1 MNSKTVKEKALPN
14 GWREVKLEEV
24 ASVKTGPFGA
34 QLHQHDYVK
43 SDGTPIVT
51 VEHLSERGL
60 VYKNLPLVS
69 DRDKKRLNQYLIYE
83 GDIVFSRVGSV
94 DRSTLVSRDENGWL
108 FSGRLLRV
116 RPKKKNVH
124 SSYLNYFFH
133 TRRFMH
139 HMRSIAVGGTMPSIN
154 TEILSSVTV
163 CLPTIKEQKTI
174 ASLLET
180 WDTAIEKTEA
190 LIAAKEKR
198 FKWLLKTLISDQQN
212 NPEWRKVKLGDVGLI
227 SSAGVDK
234 KTVEGEKP
242 VRLVN
247 YLDVLR
253 EDFILSDNLNHWVT
267 APEGKIVQCNV
278 RKGDIFFTPSSEI
291 QGDIA
296 HSAVSLKDIEKAVY
310 SYHIVRFRLKEN
322 WDLMFRGYVFKA
334 SEFYRQAY
342 RLCDGSGQRYV
353 ISQDNFRR
361 MIICIPDI
369 NEQKRIANILKIT
382 QQEIDS
388 LKKIAG
394 KYRIQKR
401 GLMQQILTGK
411 KRVKIS

>member
-1 MNSKTVKEKALPN
+1 MSGKTGKGKALPK
-14 GWREVKLEEV
+14 GWREVRLGDVCSFRGGSGFPEIYQGKG
-24 ASVKTGPFGA
+24 AGDYPFI
-34 QLHQHDYVK
+34 K
-43 SDGTPIVT
+43 
-51 VEHLSERGL
+51 
-60 VYKNLPLVS
+60 VS
-69 DRDKKRLNQYLIYE
+69 DMSLPENKVYIQQSNNWITSEVKKQINATHCPANSIVFAKVGAALKLNRRRILIRDTIIDNNMMVAIPSTSEIFPKFLYYYLITKDFGQFCQE
-83 GDIVFSRVGSV
+83 SAVPSV
-94 DRSTLVSRDENGWL
+94 NQKILGNLSM
-108 FSGRLLRV
+108 RL
-116 RPKKKNVH
+116 PPIE
-124 SSYLNYFFH
+124 S
-133 TRRFMH
+133 
-139 HMRSIAVGGTMPSIN
+139 
-154 TEILSSVTV
+154 
-163 CLPTIKEQKTI
+163 QKAI

-190 LIAAKEKR
+190 LIAVKEKR
-198 FKWLLKTLISDQQN
+198 FKWLLKTLISDQWN

-234 KTVEGEKP
+234 KTVEGEKL

-361 MIICIPDI
+361 MVICIPDI
-369 NEQKRIANILKIT
+369 NEQKRIANILRIT

-394 KYRIQKR
+394 KYYTQKR